1 MTAVNKDTVATVHY
15 TGTFP
20 DSGQMFDTS
29 REGEPLTFLVGHK
42 GMIPG
47 FEREI
52 MGATV
57 GDTRSFTLEP
67 EDAYGHPTDALIQE
81 VPRGMF
87 PKEMP
92 LDLGMMLMS
101 DAGPFRIVAI
111 TDETVRCDFN
121 NPMAGK
127 TLHFEVEVVAVRP
140 AEEDEISHGHVHGPG
155 GVEHA
160 TQKSDDDNTECLP
173 DKSCCGG

>member
-1 MTAVNKDTVATVHY
+1 MTEISKDTVASVHY

-20 DSGQMFDTS
+20 DSGEMFDTS
-29 REGEPLTFLVGHK
+29 REGDPLVFLVGHK

-52 MGATV
+52 MGSTV
-57 GDTRSFTLEP
+57 GETRSFTLEP
-67 EDAYGHPTDALIQE
+67 EDAYGHPTDEMVQE
-81 VPRGMF
+81 VPRAMF
-87 PKEMP
+87 PEEMP

-111 TDETVRCDFN
+111 TDEVVKCDFN

-127 TLHFEVEVVAVRP
+127 TLHFEVEVMEVR
-140 AEEDEISHGHVHGPG
+140 AATEDELAHGHAHGPG
-155 GVEHA
+155 GHHHHEGE
-160 TQKSDDDNTECLP
+160 Q
-173 DKSCCGG
+173 DKSENDCCGDTNCC

>member
-1 MTAVNKDTVATVHY
+1 MTAIEQDTVASVHY

-20 DSGQMFDTS
+20 DSGEEFDSS
-29 REGEPLTFLVGHK
+29 RDGEPITFLVGHK

-52 MGATV
+52 MGASV

-67 EDAYGHPTDALIQE
+67 EDAYGMPSDEMVQE
-81 VPRGMF
+81 VPREMF
-87 PKEMP
+87 PEEMQI
-92 LDLGMMLMS
+92 DLGMMLMS

-111 TDETVRCDFN
+111 TEETVRCDFN

-127 TLHFEVEVVAVRP
+127 TLHFEVEVMDVRAATP
-140 AEEDEISHGHVHGPG
+140 DELAHGHAHGPG
-155 GVEHA
+155 GHHHHHEPEA
-160 TQKSDDDNTECLP
+160 EKGDDCGDDD
-173 DKSCCGG
+173 CC

>member
-1 MTAVNKDTVATVHY
+1 MTTIEQDTVASVHY

-20 DSGQMFDTS
+20 DSGEEFDSS

-47 FEREI
+47 FEREV
-52 MGATV
+52 MGAGV

-67 EDAYGHPTDALIQE
+67 EDAYGMPSDELVQE
-81 VPRGMF
+81 VPREMF
-87 PKEMP
+87 PEDMP

-101 DAGPFRIVAI
+101 NDGPFRIVAI
-111 TDETVRCDFN
+111 TEKTVRCDFN

-127 TLHFEVEVVAVRP
+127 TLHFEVEVMDVR
-140 AEEDEISHGHVHGPG
+140 AATEDELSHGHAHGPG
-155 GVEHA
+155 GHHHH
-160 TQKSDDDNTECLP
+160 DDHDDSEAKDENCG
-173 DKSCCGG
+173 DDCC

>member
-1 MTAVNKDTVATVHY
+1 MTTIAENTVASVHY

-20 DSGQMFDTS
+20 DSVDEFDSS
-29 REGEPLTFLVGHK
+29 RNGDPLTFLVGHK

-52 MGATV
+52 MGASA

-67 EDAYGHPTDALIQE
+67 EDAYGHPSDELIQE

-87 PKEMP
+87 PEDMP
-92 LDLGMMLMS
+92 IDLGMMLMS
-101 DAGPFRIVAI
+101 DAGPLRIVAI
-111 TDETVRCDFN
+111 TESTVRCDFN

-127 TLHFEVEVVAVRP
+127 TLHFEIEVMEVR
-140 AEEDEISHGHVHGPG
+140 AATDEEISHGHVHGPG
-155 GVEHA
+155 GHHHHHEPEA
-160 TQKSDDDNTECLP
+160 EKDSGCGNDG
-173 DKSCCGG
+173 CC